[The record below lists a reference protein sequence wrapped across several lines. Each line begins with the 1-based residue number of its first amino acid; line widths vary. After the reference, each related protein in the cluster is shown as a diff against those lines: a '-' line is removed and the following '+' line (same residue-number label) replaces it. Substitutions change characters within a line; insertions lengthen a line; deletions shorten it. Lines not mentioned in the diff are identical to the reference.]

1 MLFEA
6 GRTVLKW
13 RVAWDFEGVVLDG
26 DESILLAATVDGE
39 GISDGRGAEEQRSDN
54 GRDLHIGLC
63 E

>member
-26 DESILLAATVDGE
+26 DESVLLAATVDGE
-39 GISDGRGAEEQRSDN
+39 GISERRGAEE
-54 GRDLHIGLC
+54 
-63 E
+63 